1 MDDFD
6 RAWVDGVA
14 QVKWLEA
21 AYALIGLTRLG
32 ERPTTVRQLAAALAV
47 PEPEAV
53 KLAWRA
59 SRVRPQD
66 GQFRLDT
73 PWPGASPRRRL
84 VIGDRELSVSGCA
97 PDVFAVAAVLDVPFR
112 LDDTCPTTG
121 TPIRVWFAPRGVEHP
136 EPPEAVVV
144 LLAPGQLGQLAE
156 MTRRETAR
164 GHGDDTS
171 DDTIHGR
178 RSSRWR
184 GCLGGRPLLPELR
197 CHHRPDTPIIDILD
211 HNTHPLTTRPW
222 G

>member
-84 VIGDRELSVSGCA
+84 VIGDRDLSVSGCA

-121 TPIRVWFAPRGVEHP
+121 TPIRVWFAPRGVEQT

-144 LLAPGQLGQLAE
+144 LLAPAQLGQLAE
-156 MTRRETAR
+156 MEVEQINTDVCVQQPFFSSAQAAQGWLDDHHGGRVFTVTETAAR
-164 GHGDDTS
+164 PFFAYMRDTWRPRILANLDD
-171 DDTIHGR
+171 
-178 RSSRWR
+178 
-184 GCLGGRPLLPELR
+184 
-197 CHHRPDTPIIDILD
+197 
-211 HNTHPLTTRPW
+211 
-222 G
+222 